1 MTVALLVVVFFL
13 LIAIG
18 APVAVSLGG
27 AVVVTSLL
35 LDPIPLAV
43 VGQKI
48 FANLDHYTLMAVP
61 FFFFASALMETG
73 GLVRRLINMANALVG
88 HWTGGLG
95 VTTVLSC
102 VFFAAISGSSP
113 ATVAG
118 IGRIMYPALRSEGY
132 ASRYALGALVTAG
145 SIGIL
150 IPPSI
155 PLIIYGFVTES
166 SVTRLF
172 LAGIV
177 PGLVYAG
184 GMMVMAWF
192 LVRRADVPRRP
203 RQTFAERRG
212 PIWAALPALMLPV
225 MIFVGIYGLPGFS
238 IGSLSYDGGAIFT
251 PTEAA
256 VMATLF
262 ALLIGMFVYRETTA
276 RNAVRTI
283 IATAPAV
290 GMIFFITTNA
300 LLFAFFVT
308 KLGIPAAMTDFIM
321 SLGLEPWQFLLLVNL
336 AFLIIG
342 FFLEGVPTILMFVPV
357 LFPASLAMG
366 IDPVHFGI
374 IVIVNIELGL
384 VTPPVGLNLFVA
396 SGVSKEPVLE
406 AFYGALP
413 WMMVTIA
420 VLMLVTFVPEL
431 SLYLPNAVFGTP

>member
-1 MTVALLVVVFFL
+1 MTTLVLVAVFFG
-13 LIAIG
+13 LIAVG

-43 VGQKI
+43 IGQKV

-73 GLVRRLINMANALVG
+73 GLVRRLIDLANALVG

-118 IGRIMYPALRSEGY
+118 IGRIMYPSLRAEGY
-132 ASRYALGALVTAG
+132 TSRYALGALVTAG

-155 PLIIYGFVTES
+155 PLIIYGFVTET

-172 LAGIV
+172 LAGLV
-177 PGLVYAG
+177 PGLVYAA
-184 GMMVMAWF
+184 GMMAMAW
-192 LVRRADVPRRP
+192 LLARRAGVPKRP
-203 RQTFAERRG
+203 RLSFAQRRT
-212 PIWAALPALMLPV
+212 PIVAALPALALPL
-225 MIFVGIYGLPGFS
+225 MIFVGIYGLPGFTLA
-238 IGSLSYDGGAIFT
+238 GYTYDGGAIFT

-262 ALLIGMFVYRETTA
+262 ALLIGLFVYRETTPA
-276 RNAVRTI
+276 KAVATVVR
-283 IATAPAV
+283 TAPAV

-308 KLGIPAAMTDFIM
+308 KLGVPAAVTDHLM

-336 AFLIIG
+336 AFLVIG

-357 LFPASLAMG
+357 LFPAAVAMG
-366 IDPVHFGI
+366 VDPVHFGV

-384 VTPPVGLNLFVA
+384 VTPPVGLNLFVGSA
-396 SGVSKEPVLE
+396 VSREPVTE

-413 WMMVTIA
+413 WMIVTVL

-431 SLYLPNAVFGTP
+431 SLALPRAVFG